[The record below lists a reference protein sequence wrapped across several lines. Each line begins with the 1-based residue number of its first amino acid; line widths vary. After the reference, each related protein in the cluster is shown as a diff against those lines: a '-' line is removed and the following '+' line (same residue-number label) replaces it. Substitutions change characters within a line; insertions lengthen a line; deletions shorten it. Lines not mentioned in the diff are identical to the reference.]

1 MLSLAKFIKKE
12 IELRENLVG
21 TGFINPP
28 DEKAEYNN
36 RVTVMGEV
44 VSTSGFDSDKQYV
57 FYEVLLPEKG
67 GWNFEDYNE
76 YEMQGLGANDEQ
88 SEFNKRK
95 SVTQVSTASVEASTD
110 ADDPEGTQNVCHFCF
125 PFDYQFLAM

>member
-28 DEKAEYNN
+28 DEKADYNN

-44 VSTSGFDSDKQYV
+44 VSTSGFDADK
-57 FYEVLLPEKG
+57 
-67 GWNFEDYNE
+67 
-76 YEMQGLGANDEQ
+76 
-88 SEFNKRK
+88 
-95 SVTQVSTASVEASTD
+95 
-110 ADDPEGTQNVCHFCF
+110 
-125 PFDYQFLAM
+125 